1 MHFMAVK
8 NREDVLFLADAF
20 SVPTT
25 PLPGIRTKKGN
36 VGRVLANGGHKAEAI
51 RQKAKKGRIVT
62 TRPRKR

>member
-25 PLPGIRTKKGN
+25 PPPPGIRTKKGN
-36 VGRVLANGGHKAEAI
+36 VGRVLANGGHN
-51 RQKAKKGRIVT
+51 
-62 TRPRKR
+62 